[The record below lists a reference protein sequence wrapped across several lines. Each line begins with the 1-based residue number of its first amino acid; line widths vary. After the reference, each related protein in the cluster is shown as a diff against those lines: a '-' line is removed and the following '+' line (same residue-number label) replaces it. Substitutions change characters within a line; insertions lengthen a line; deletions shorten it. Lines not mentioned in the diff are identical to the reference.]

1 MKVGE
6 SKTFTLTPEEAYGKK
21 MLESEFIKTA
31 FGTGV
36 NSLKV
41 GSEYSFPSNMKVKIV
56 KIGDQRVT
64 VEQPNMHPLAGESL
78 RYDVKIVAVR

>member
-6 SKTFTLTPEEAYGKK
+6 SKSFTLAPEDAYGRK
-21 MLESEFIKTA
+21 MLQSEFVKTA

-36 NSLKV
+36 SSLKV

-64 VEQPNMHPLAGESL
+64 VEQPNPHPLAGESL
-78 RYDVKIVAVR
+78 NYDVKIESVR